1 MATKKPKTTVKKSDD
16 KKKAAH
22 LQKEAA
28 LKPKNRIAALAQTTR
43 RRVSNLMTRRP
54 HRSFQRTRRRDYNR
68 SMDFPGYW
76 KFTGSVRKLLWQHKK
91 IFFGLVI
98 FYGILSAALMG
109 IASQDTYAQL
119 SDSLNENGSDIFQG
133 NLGEV
138 GHAVLLFGTGIA
150 GSLSGQ
156 PTDTQRLYAI
166 LISLITWLTTVW
178 LLRGIVAGSK
188 PKLRDGLYNAA
199 GPLLPT
205 FLVSLVVIV
214 QLLPVA
220 LAAIGYGAATTSK
233 LLDNGVEAMLFW
245 TVACMLAAL
254 SLYWITS
261 TVMALIV
268 VTLPGMYPLRALTIA
283 GDLVVGR
290 RIRILLRILWL
301 VFIDLVFWFGIMVP
315 IILLD
320 AWLKSVLP
328 AIESAP
334 IVPVAFLIMS
344 SFTIVW
350 SSSYIYLMY
359 RKVVDDDAAPA

>member
-1 MATKKPKTTVKKSDD
+1 MATKKLKTNSKDSVHKEKSTSVKEEVPQS
-16 KKKAAH
+16 
-22 LQKEAA
+22 
-28 LKPKNRIAALAQTTR
+28 KNRVTALTQKTR
-43 RRVSNLMTRRP
+43 SKVSSLMARRP
-54 HRSFQRTRRRDYNR
+54 HRSFQRTRRRDYTR
-68 SMDFPGYW
+68 SLDFPGYW
-76 KFTGSVRKLLWQHKK
+76 KFTGSVRRVLWQHKK

-119 SDSLNENGSDIFQG
+119 SDSLNQNGSDIFQG
-133 NLGEV
+133 NIGEV

-156 PTDTQRLYAI
+156 PTDIQRLYAI
-166 LISLITWLTTVW
+166 LISLVTWLTTVW

-188 PKLRDGLYNAA
+188 PKLRDGLYNAT
-199 GPLLPT
+199 GPLLST

-214 QLLPVA
+214 QLLPIAV
-220 LAAIGYGAATTSK
+220 AAIGYGAASTSG
-233 LLDNGVEAMLFW
+233 LLDNGIEAMLFW
-245 TVACMLAAL
+245 TVASMLAAL

-261 TVMALIV
+261 TVIALIV
-268 VTLPGMYPLRALTIA
+268 VTLPGVYPLRALTVA

-301 VFIDLVFWFGIMVP
+301 LFIDLLFWFGIMVP

-320 AWLKSVLP
+320 AWLKSVIP
-328 AIESAP
+328 AIQGVP

-350 SSSYIYLMY
+350 SSGYIYLMY

>member
-1 MATKKPKTTVKKSDD
+1 MATKKTTTTRKKTAPKEEIS
-16 KKKAAH
+16 
-22 LQKEAA
+22 QKVDTPAQPEGRIKA
-28 LKPKNRIAALAQTTR
+28 LKGKTR
-43 RRVSNLMTRRP
+43 RRVSGLLQRRP

-68 SMDFPGYW
+68 SLEFPGYW
-76 KFTGSVRKLLWQHKK
+76 KFTGSVRSVLWQHKK
-91 IFFGLVI
+91 LFFGLVI
-98 FYGILSAALMG
+98 FYGVLSAALMG
-109 IASQDTYAQL
+109 IASQDTYQQL
-119 SDSLNENGSDIFQG
+119 SDSLNQNGSDIFQG

-138 GHAVLLFGTGIA
+138 GHAVLLFGTGVA

-156 PTDTQRLYAI
+156 PTDIQRLYAI
-166 LISLITWLTTVW
+166 LISLVTWLTTVW

-220 LAAIGYGAATTSK
+220 IAAIGYGAASSSQ

-245 TVACMLAAL
+245 TVASMLAAL

-261 TVMALIV
+261 TMIALIV
-268 VTLPGMYPLRALTIA
+268 VTLPGVYPLRALSIA
-283 GDLVVGR
+283 GDLVIGR
-290 RIRILLRILWL
+290 RIRILLRLLWL
-301 VFIDLVFWFGIMVP
+301 LFIDLLFWFGIMVP
-315 IILLD
+315 IILFD
-320 AWLKSVLP
+320 AWIKSVFP
-328 AIESAP
+328 AIQDVP

-344 SFTIVW
+344 AFTIVW